1 MLNCVKKKR
10 TRMITNP
17 IIIALMH
24 LRKVCFF
31 AFLEPNINMRRMKN
45 ESPDL
50 NYGVIMVAG
59 VTFTCFSHYGIVE
72 INGLY
77 TSIIYLVVWCPKR
90 RIRRAGGKI
99 SNMLLC

>member
-1 MLNCVKKKR
+1 
-10 TRMITNP
+10 
-17 IIIALMH
+17 
-24 LRKVCFF
+24 
-31 AFLEPNINMRRMKN
+31 
-45 ESPDL
+45 
-50 NYGVIMVAG
+50 MVAG

-90 RIRRAGGKI
+90 RIRRARGKI